1 VFFEC
6 RVSFTLCFTGRNFR
20 KYNFTKAKLW
30 VLESIGRFC
39 KNKYWKSVVF
49 LRLCKKSIKQV
60 MCFEC
65 RVSFAL
71 CFTGRDFRKYNFTK
85 AKLWVF
91 IGWGGKSIGKIIVF
105 LRFGEKSIK
114 KVMCF

>member
-1 VFFEC
+1 
-6 RVSFTLCFTGRNFR
+6 
-20 KYNFTKAKLW
+20 
-30 VLESIGRFC
+30 
-39 KNKYWKSVVF
+39 
-49 LRLCKKSIKQV
+49 

-71 CFTGRDFRKYNFTK
+71 CFTGRNFRKYNFTK

-114 KVMCF
+114 KVMCLFRATPPTDAQLYPQLSLRKIAFSEITTCKNQCKADSPFKNTLLF